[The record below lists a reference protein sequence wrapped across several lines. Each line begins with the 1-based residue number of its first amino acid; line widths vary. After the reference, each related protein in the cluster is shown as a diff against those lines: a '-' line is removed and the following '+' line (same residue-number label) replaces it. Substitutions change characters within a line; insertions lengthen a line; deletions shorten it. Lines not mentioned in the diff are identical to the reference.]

1 MISLFSVPKP
11 FRGHIGTIQTNALE
25 SWVRLSPPCQ
35 ITLFGDEEGTA
46 EVATR
51 YMVQHVPDVARNQY
65 GTPLLNDLFGKAQ
78 AMANHNLMCYINAD
92 IILMSD
98 FMRAIER
105 VLHLKK
111 SFLMAGRRLDID
123 LEQSLSFEQ
132 PDWEKRFR
140 LYAREHGKPRPAE
153 WIDYFV
159 FPRGLYQDLLPFAI
173 GRAAFDNWLL
183 WKARSLGAPVVDAS
197 EAVMAVHQNHDYSH
211 HPQGQKGVWEGSE
224 ARSNIA
230 LLGGGHHCFTLA
242 DATHRLTPTG
252 LKLNLSGEYFR
263 RHVEVAVMAL
273 RSRTLPIRHR
283 LGLRRSNM
291 DDLSKVIRKAFSA
304 FSKRNVG

>member
-1 MISLFSVPKP
+1 MISLFSAPKP
-11 FRGHIGTIQTNALE
+11 FRGHIGDIQKNALA
-25 SWVRLSPPCQ
+25 SWIRLSPPCE
-35 ITLFGDEEGTA
+35 IILFGDEKGTA
-46 EVATR
+46 EMATR
-51 YMVQHVPDVARNQY
+51 FGVRHVPEVLRNEY
-65 GTPLLNDLFGKAQ
+65 GTPLLNDLFEKAQ
-78 AMANHNLMCYINAD
+78 AMATHNLMCYVNAD

-98 FMRAIER
+98 FMRATER
-105 VLHLKK
+105 VRRLKK
-111 SFLMAGRRLDID
+111 SFLMVGRRLDID
-123 LEQSLSFEQ
+123 LEQSLNVEQ
-132 PDWEKRFR
+132 PDWEERFR

-197 EAVMAVHQNHDYSH
+197 EAVLAVHQNHDYSH

-224 ARSNIA
+224 AKSNIA

-242 DATHRLTPTG
+242 DATHSVTPTG

-263 RHVEVAVMAL
+263 RRWEVAVMAL
-273 RSRTLPIRHR
+273 RSWTLPVRHR

-291 DDLSKVIRKAFSA
+291 DHLSKVIRRALSP